1 MSVIYSPTCINNR
14 LQAVVTT
21 IDAGAGNGKLI
32 LMAGSTPISTITL
45 QKPSGTVSGGILTF
59 SGTLTDP
66 SAAGT
71 GNVTTAQIQD
81 SSGNLVVSGF
91 TVGIPGGSQDIIISN
106 GLNSTLIQAGQ
117 SVQLLAAQIT
127 GS

>member
-1 MSVIYSPTCINNR
+1 MSVVYSDTCIGNR
-14 LQAVVTT
+14 MQAVVNT

-32 LMAGSTPISTITL
+32 LLAGGTAVSTIIL
-45 QKPSGTVSGGILTF
+45 QKPSGNVSGTILTF
-59 SGTLTDP
+59 NGTLSDP

-71 GNVTTAQIQD
+71 GTVTTAQVQD
-81 SSGNLVVSGF
+81 SNGNVVISGF
-91 TVGIPGGSQDIIISN
+91 TVGIPGGSQDIIITN
-106 GLNSTLIQAGQ
+106 GLNSTFIQAGQ